1 MEHAERTGHAH
12 ERHPAGP
19 VEYRRDVESVAFF
32 SDAVFAISC
41 SRPSGS
47 TPVGAACSG
56 TSMLGSTA
64 TTRFAPSTLR

>member
-1 MEHAERTGHAH
+1 
-12 ERHPAGP
+12 
-19 VEYRRDVESVAFF
+19 VESVAFF
-32 SDAVFAISC
+32 SDAVFAIAMTLLIIGVRAASC